1 MKRFDTIN
9 VIPLIDVMLVLLA
22 IVLTTASFIV
32 NDSLDIQLPD
42 TQNTQSYSPPTDLPV
57 MQLAINRDNQY
68 FADDA
73 PHSFAQLQQLLA
85 QVPKEQAITVRVDKQ
100 TEFGSFVKLI
110 DLLKG
115 LSLKN
120 LTILT
125 EAKTG

>member
-32 NDSLDIQLPD
+32 NDSLDIQLPE
-42 TQNTQSYSPPTDLPV
+42 TQNTQTYSPPTDLPV
-57 MQLAINRDNQY
+57 IHLAINAENQY
-68 FADDA
+68 FLDEE
-73 PHSFAQLQQLLA
+73 SLIFSEIETQLTAL
-85 QVPKEQAITVRVDKQ
+85 PKEQSITLSVDQK
-100 TEFGSFVKLI
+100 TDFGSFVKII

-115 LSLKN
+115 LNLQN

-125 EAKTG
+125 ESQNS